1 MWELNKVHTMS
12 VQSLGDKEN
21 KLVVQNQLKS
31 FKNGSLVHSYTLSI
45 LLLYN
50 DTNIISFLSYISR
63 WVC

>member
-1 MWELNKVHTMS
+1 MHDIG

-21 KLVVQNQLKS
+21 KWVVQNQLKS
-31 FKNGSLVHSYTLSI
+31 FKNDSLIHSYTLSR

-50 DTNIISFLSYISR
+50 DTNIISFLSYISK

>member
-1 MWELNKVHTMS
+1 MS

-50 DTNIISFLSYISR
+50 DTNIISFLSYISK